1 MQVLQPRHQP
11 LPPHSLAMR
20 MISKTTQLTR
30 PVHPRILQQ
39 TVLLL
44 LLLLLRAVCQ
54 LQRMQ
59 QRQ

>member
-1 MQVLQPRHQP
+1 MQALQPRHPP
-11 LPPHSLAMR
+11 LQPHSQTVK

-30 PVHPRILQQ
+30 PAQPHILQQ
-39 TVLLL
+39 TVLL

>member
-1 MQVLQPRHQP
+1 
-11 LPPHSLAMR
+11 

-30 PVHPRILQQ
+30 PAHPRILQQ